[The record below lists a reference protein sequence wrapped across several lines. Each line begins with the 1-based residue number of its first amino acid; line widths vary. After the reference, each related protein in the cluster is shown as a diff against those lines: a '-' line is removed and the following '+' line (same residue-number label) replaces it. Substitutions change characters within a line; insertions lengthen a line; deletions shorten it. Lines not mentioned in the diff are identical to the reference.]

1 MVPTTPVH
9 NLEFTL
15 QFTDV
20 GGPATPA
27 DSRLTCD
34 VLVLTVGPS
43 VFLRLWSRE
52 LVMSEMAARN
62 KTPLKQKTQSII
74 LLLAI
79 LYYTGSLQGHD
90 RWGINITK
98 RIY

>member
-9 NLEFTL
+9 NLEFTV

-20 GGPATPA
+20 GGPAAPA

-43 VFLRLWSRE
+43 VFL
-52 LVMSEMAARN
+52 
-62 KTPLKQKTQSII
+62 
-74 LLLAI
+74 LLE
-79 LYYTGSLQGHD
+79 QGACD
-90 RWGINITK
+90 V
-98 RIY
+98 